1 MALQQAVQAL
11 CDAVVGLEVFSWARS
26 ARVNGGRRGG
36 RRTLVA
42 RGDVEIGA
50 EGVVNQL
57 VLLAAGRHNVVDF

>member
-11 CDAVVGLEVFSWARS
+11 CDAVVGLEVFSWGRS
-26 ARVNGGRRGG
+26 ARVYGGLRGG

-57 VLLAAGRHNVVDF
+57 VLLAAGRPNVVDF